1 MSQQHASLRYIA
13 VYKFIKAAGLLIVAL
28 VAFRFVHTPW
38 LDETADWVA
47 HLPIAIGHGIL
58 IHWMDELLDVSP
70 SKFTM
75 IGIAASVY
83 GVLFLTEGIGL
94 WRGLRWA
101 EYLTVFAT
109 ASLIPFE
116 AWEIFHRFGWIKVL
130 ALIVNVAIVIYLWR
144 LVRRER

>member
-13 VYKFIKAAGLLIVAL
+13 VYKFIKAAGLLFVAL
-28 VAFRFVHTPW
+28 VAFRFVQTPF
-38 LDETADWVA
+38 LDNAAEWIR
-47 HLPIAIGHGIL
+47 HQPIAIGHAVIL
-58 IHWMDELLDVSP
+58 RWVDDLLNLQP
-70 SKFTM
+70 HNFEM
-75 IGIAASVY
+75 IGVAASVY
-83 GVLFLTEGIGL
+83 GALFLTEGIGL

-130 ALIVNVAIVIYLWR
+130 ALILNVAIVIYLWR